1 MTTTVNPP
9 SSSPARRLPAA
20 PAPAWAPFARTLL
33 AFVLTGLL
41 ATGHLYAVIPLIGAM
56 SSDWGASPATLTWLV
71 SAFGFGYAGGFL
83 VFGPLSDRYGRR
95 RVITYGMA
103 ATAIATAAVA
113 LSSGVGAAVA
123 LRFAEGV
130 ATAAFAPVALAY
142 VAERVEPRR
151 RGITMTSVTSAFL
164 ASAVVGQLAAKAL
177 ADLAGWRA
185 VFLAGGAAFAVMALV
200 LARVMLPDAP
210 GGAVANPYAAVLA
223 LLRDP
228 RLVLVYT
235 ATLVILG
242 AFVAVYTALQL
253 EGPAEIAGNPAALLA
268 LRSTALPA
276 FAVIPFVTPRLAA
289 IAPARRAG
297 LAMVLAAASAA
308 AVAVTDPGLVWLA
321 VLLAVFAFAVGVAA
335 PSVIETVGGL
345 AGRARGTAVS
355 LFTFVLFVG
364 ASLGPQAA
372 SALAAHGFTVLV
384 GAVAAALVAGAAL
397 ILLAAAVRSR

>member
-1 MTTTVNPP
+1 MTTVLSP
-9 SSSPARRLPAA
+9 SSRPARRGSAT
-20 PAPAWAPFARTLL
+20 PAPAWAPFGRTLL

-41 ATGHLYAVIPLIGAM
+41 ATGHLYGVIPLIGAM
-56 SSDWGASPATLTWLV
+56 SSQWGASPVTLTWLV

-95 RVITYGMA
+95 RVITSGMA
-103 ATAIATAAVA
+103 ATALATAAVA
-113 LSSGVGAAVA
+113 LSTGVGAAVA

-130 ATAAFAPVALAY
+130 ATAAFAPVAFAY

-151 RGITMTSVTSAFL
+151 RGVTMTSVTSAFL
-164 ASAVVGQLAAKAL
+164 ASAVIGQLAAKAL

-210 GGAVANPYAAVLA
+210 GGAVANPYAAVPA

-253 EGPAEIAGNPAALLA
+253 DGPAEIAGDPAALLA

-276 FAVIPFVTPRLAA
+276 FVVIPFVTPRLAV

-297 LAMVLAAASAA
+297 LALMLAAVSAA
-308 AVAVTDPGLVWLA
+308 AVAVTDPGLVGLA
-321 VLLAVFAFAVGVAA
+321 VLLAVFAFAIGVAA

-384 GAVAAALVAGAAL
+384 AAVAAALVAGAAL